1 MTANQI
7 IMLIIIVLASI
18 IAVFG
23 VYFLIIF
30 LLNKKREK
38 KLDTIFNPTNLVE
51 ENSLMNMMDEKRN
64 LEFTK
69 EEDKHQERFVV
80 DQEMVDIISV
90 EENSI
95 PQSQKANPFGVDMTM
110 RTKDNTPIEPQSEN
124 RNKFIN

>member
-7 IMLIIIVLASI
+7 IMLIIIVLTSI
-18 IAVFG
+18 IVVFG
-23 VYFLIIF
+23 IYFLIIF

-69 EEDKHQERFVV
+69 EEDKHQDRFVV
-80 DQEMVDIISV
+80 DQEMVDIIAV

>member
-1 MTANQI
+1 
-7 IMLIIIVLASI
+7 MLIIIVLTSI
-18 IAVFG
+18 IVVFG
-23 VYFLIIF
+23 IYFLIIF

-69 EEDKHQERFVV
+69 EENKHQDRFVV
-80 DQEMVDIISV
+80 DQEMVDIIAV

-95 PQSQKANPFGVDMTM
+95 PQSQKTNPFGVDMTM